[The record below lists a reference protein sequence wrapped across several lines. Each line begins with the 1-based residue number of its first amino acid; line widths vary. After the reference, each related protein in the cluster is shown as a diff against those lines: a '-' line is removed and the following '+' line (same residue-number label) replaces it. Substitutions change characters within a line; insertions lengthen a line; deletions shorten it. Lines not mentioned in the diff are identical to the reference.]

1 MAHAARILELTDGL
15 VRSVAGDRS
24 QHASFLRMRDQA
36 SKTFRNTTHART
48 NQFDIRSRLTG
59 LVEKFAVLNRDDL
72 ADALQRRLE
81 DLPRESKWM
90 PEILS
95 LLLQLS
101 DRPLENTNIDDVEAV
116 SKPVDEQAGLTWD
129 EIIADDPLDES
140 GVWDNI
146 ERGYHSSGDDATVD
160 GDAGSDDS
168 NVTQATSVEDDTIEL
183 ARLHIVRPEEHL
195 LDDLQTVG
203 DGSSSSISELSLIRE
218 TLSMLHGL
226 PTKVYQIH
234 RPAGEISIRRAP
246 DLETAAKST
255 INNLVFRLAETG
267 TGLNRLR
274 QWAKKPEDTPYL
286 QSCQAATLSVSM
298 AFDRQISTIEQRYAA
313 PAKAT
318 VVSLIDLRSEVDI
331 AAKPLLHL
339 SGIVKM
345 TATRT
350 DASHF
355 ALFDA
360 LYDNICV
367 NELSGDNAH
376 RELAHVFL
384 SGLKTYLKP
393 LSLWVQAG
401 TLDRDDK
408 TSMIVEANPE
418 CEYGRL
424 WHDRFALRT
433 LPDRSICAP
442 RFMHHLAAK
451 IFAVGKSR
459 AFLRA
464 LGGCKDVSGGTKESE
479 THAINALQDS
489 LGTTQLLPFSQLLDD
504 SLESW
509 IEDTGRDST
518 PILHQKLL
526 HDHGLLR
533 TTDRLE
539 EVFCSKNGIHFQAFA
554 EALFWRMDH
563 QPNGWNN
570 SFVLSELAQ
579 STLGSDTDMES
590 LTVRVLEVEESTQ
603 PQSSIKKLGSLILE
617 TTFSWQVQ
625 NITCSRTS
633 TSHAKV
639 FTFLLQTYRARCLL
653 QPHVLNLK
661 HFGCRA
667 NETTSAVQLALRLR
681 QRLICLIDILHK
693 YIATTTHMLHA
704 SLKKEL
710 TASTDIDAMAAV
722 WTMHIKQM
730 DTALLL
736 AQKFFS
742 IRESIIAC
750 LGLCEQFAPLW
761 VRLAD
766 SDILAKDNPL
776 HEEDEG
782 IKKNE
787 REDDRPNPPADS
799 DFVSMGVE
807 LDKSLSF
814 VLAGV
819 RSIGRAS
826 GNKMLEE
833 LAERL
838 EWMVQ

>member
-101 DRPLENTNIDDVEAV
+101 DRPLEKTNIDDVEAV

-160 GDAGSDDS
+160 GNAGSDDS
-168 NVTQATSVEDDTIEL
+168 NVTQATSAEDDTIEL
-183 ARLHIVRPEEHL
+183 ARLHIVRPEEQL

-203 DGSSSSISELSLIRE
+203 DGSASPIPELSLIRE

-226 PTKVYQIH
+226 PTQVYQIH
-234 RPAGEISIRRAP
+234 QPAGEISIRRAP

-255 INNLVFRLAETG
+255 TNNLVFRLAETG

-274 QWAKKPEDTPYL
+274 QWAKKPEDTPNL
-286 QSCQAATLSVSM
+286 QSCQAATISVLM
-298 AFDRQISTIEQRYAA
+298 AFDRQISAIERRYAA
-313 PAKAT
+313 PVKDS
-318 VVSLIDLRSEVDI
+318 VVSLVSLRSEVEI

-339 SGIVKM
+339 SRIVK
-345 TATRT
+345 ATEIRT
-350 DASHF
+350 DTSHF

-367 NELSGDNAH
+367 NELSGDDAH
-376 RELAHVFL
+376 SKLAHVFL

-408 TSMIVEANPE
+408 TSMIVEADPE
-418 CEYGRL
+418 CEYSRL

-433 LPDRSICAP
+433 LPDGGVCSP
-442 RFMHHLAAK
+442 RFMHHLATK

-464 LGGCKDVSGGTKESE
+464 LGGCEDVSFCTKESG
-479 THAINALQDS
+479 THAINVLRDS

-639 FTFLLQTYRARCLL
+639 FTFLLQTHRARCLL
-653 QPHVLNLK
+653 QSHVLDLK

-667 NETTSAVQLALRLR
+667 NEATSAVQLALRLR

-693 YIATTTHMLHA
+693 YIATTAHTLHA

-710 TASTDIDAMAAV
+710 TASSGIDAMAAV
-722 WTMHIKQM
+722 WTTHTKQM

-736 AQKFFS
+736 AQKFSS

-750 LGLCEQFAPLW
+750 LGLCEQFAPRW
-761 VRLAD
+761 VRLVD
-766 SDILAKDNPL
+766 SDILAKSISEDGV
-776 HEEDEG
+776 EE
-782 IKKNE
+782 NE
-787 REDDRPNPPADS
+787 REKDPASPPAKP

-807 LDKSLSF
+807 LDRSLSF
-814 VLAGV
+814 ILAGV

-838 EWMVQ
+838 EWMAQ